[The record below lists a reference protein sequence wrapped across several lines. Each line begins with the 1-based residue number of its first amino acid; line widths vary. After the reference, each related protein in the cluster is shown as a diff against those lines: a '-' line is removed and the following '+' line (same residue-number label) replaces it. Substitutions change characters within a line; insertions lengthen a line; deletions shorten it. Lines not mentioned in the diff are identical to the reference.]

1 MVPSL
6 IRKTLRDDR
15 RAFIGWAV
23 GLTAFVLVYGGF
35 YPQFKDGLAQAKM
48 ESMPAAMKQFMGLRD
63 VASAA
68 GYLEMTVYTLTGPLL
83 MIVLGVVLGT
93 RAVAGPE
100 EGHTLEMF
108 LANPI
113 SRRRFVLARFVTLAA
128 QVVTLGL
135 IPWLILLGLSAA
147 FKMDVPA
154 ANLSSASLA
163 MMLLGLLFG
172 TLALAA
178 GAVTGR
184 RGTALTVGA
193 VAAVAAY
200 VIHGLGNQIESL
212 HWMRWLSPFHYY
224 IGTDPLRTGFHL
236 TSVLVPVVCVAL
248 LAAVAAVGF
257 ERRDVAA

>member
-1 MVPSL
+1 MVSSL

-15 RAFIGWAV
+15 RAFIGWGV
-23 GLTAFVLVYGGF
+23 GLAVFVLVYGGF

-63 VASAA
+63 VSSAA

-83 MIVLGVVLGT
+83 LIMLGVVLGT

-100 EGHTLEMF
+100 ESHTLELF

-113 SRRRFVLARFVTLAA
+113 SRRRFVLARFATLAA

-135 IPWLILLGLSAA
+135 IPWMILLGLSVG
-147 FKMDVPA
+147 FGMDVPT

-163 MMLLGLLFG
+163 LMLLGLLFG

-178 GAVTGR
+178 GALTGR
-184 RGTALTVGA
+184 RAVALAVGGS
-193 VAAVAAY
+193 AAVAAY
-200 VIHGLGNQIESL
+200 VVHGLANQVQSL
-212 HWMRWLSPFHYY
+212 HALRWLSPFHYY
-224 IGTDPLRTGFHL
+224 IGTDPLRTGFHP
-236 TSVLVPVVCVAL
+236 TSVLVPVVLVAL
-248 LAAVAAVGF
+248 LVAIAAAGF